1 MWRPLYENFKNLT
14 TFIREML
21 AMAESVITEVTMST
35 IKESQPLYPAR
46 SIDELLKREKDAA
59 VARENQ
65 LRALIK
71 EQDDTFDDM
80 CQALA
85 NVSALDEI
93 EDQIYTENQ
102 LQERVNVLTR
112 CLKSLYTAL
121 LGE

>member
-46 SIDELLKREKDAA
+46 SIDELLKRERDAA
-59 VARENQ
+59 VRRENEI
-65 LRALIK
+65 RALIK

-85 NVSALDEI
+85 NVNALDEI
-93 EDQIYTENQ
+93 ADQIYTENQ

>member
-1 MWRPLYENFKNLT
+1 
-14 TFIREML
+14 ML

>member
-1 MWRPLYENFKNLT
+1 
-14 TFIREML
+14 ML

-35 IKESQPLYPAR
+35 IKESQTLYTAR
-46 SIDELLKREKDAA
+46 SIDALLKREKDAA
-59 VARENQ
+59 VERENAIK
-65 LRALIK
+65 ALIK

-85 NVSALDEI
+85 DVNPLEEI
-93 EDQIYTENQ
+93 VDKIYTVDQ